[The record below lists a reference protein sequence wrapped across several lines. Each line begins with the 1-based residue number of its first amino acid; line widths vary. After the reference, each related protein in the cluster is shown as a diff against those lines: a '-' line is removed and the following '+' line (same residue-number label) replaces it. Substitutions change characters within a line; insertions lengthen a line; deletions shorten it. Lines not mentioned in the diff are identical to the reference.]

1 VVNKKKVIV
10 GSLIGLGCVAVILA
24 IVVAVVL
31 TRSSGGTT
39 APSSSGTSLSVAW
52 LFDNTT
58 TDSTGNY
65 NGYLVNCATYGVS
78 TSIMP
83 YLGQG

>member
-1 VVNKKKVIV
+1 MVNKKKVIV

-24 IVVAVVL
+24 MVVAVVL
-31 TRSSGGTT
+31 TRSSGATA

-52 LFDNTT
+52 LFDNTP

-65 NGYLVNCATYGVS
+65 NGYLVNGATYGVS

>member
-1 VVNKKKVIV
+1 M
-10 GSLIGLGCVAVILA
+10 
-24 IVVAVVL
+24 L
-31 TRSSGGTT
+31 TRSSEATT

-65 NGYLVNCATYGVS
+65 NGYLVNGATYGVS